1 MNLYDSYLG
10 IDSMGGFTL
19 RGVETTKNSYFHQ
32 QYRLHLKLAFF
43 LRLPSEL
50 VDIVPTRV
58 KVCSFGGTPQL
69 LSNFDLR

>member
-10 IDSMGGFTL
+10 IDTMGGFTL
-19 RGVETTKNSYFHQ
+19 LGVETTKSSYFHQ
-32 QYRLHLKLAFF
+32 QCRLHLKLAFF

-58 KVCSFGGTPQL
+58 KVCSFGETPQL
-69 LSNFDLR
+69 HSNFDFR